1 MKLLGA
7 GHLSPVFKPKR
18 YSAFVGFLIVVA
30 GISSGVFA
38 AATNGVQKRE
48 YLIGRAQTISDTL
61 PKADVMSLKGSQD
74 DLSTLAY
81 FRVKGQLQQVRSSNL
96 DIARIRV
103 FSLNGDAVT
112 IKADGQTPD
121 SANYASPGTRF
132 PEASPAL
139 KGALSSRNAS
149 FDRLTSDY
157 SGRWVAAYAPIY
169 DEDSGQTVGAVG
181 AFIPAQDYYIEIL
194 LYALVP
200 MLLAAIPLAGILRDI
215 KIQAKEH
222 EIMQLKNQ
230 FVSIASHE
238 LRSPLTGM
246 LWGITSL
253 QGDEKRFSKE
263 QQRLLHDMFKSTESS
278 LATVNEIL
286 DQSIFERG
294 HGTNLQRE
302 AVDIRAVISQVMG
315 TLNLGAQEKKISIEE
330 DGAWP
335 AHAFVIGDVGALK
348 RAFMNII
355 ANAIKYSPDK
365 SSVSLTYRSTDANE
379 HIIAVADHGIG
390 IPAKEQQR
398 VMQGYYRASN
408 ATELQANGTGLG
420 LWVTELIIK
429 EHKGRVWINSV
440 EGKGTTVYIALPM
453 TTIPTHRSSATPADS
468 RSQDS
473 GSSKNT

>member
-1 MKLLGA
+1 MKILGA
-7 GHLSPVFKPKR
+7 GRLSPVFKPKR
-18 YSAFVGFLIVVA
+18 YSAFVGVLIVAA
-30 GISSGVFA
+30 GISSGIFA
-38 AATNGVQKRE
+38 AGTNGAQKRE

-61 PKADVMSLKGSQD
+61 PTADVVSLKGSQD
-74 DLSTLAY
+74 DLSTLTY
-81 FRVKGQLQQVRSSNL
+81 FRVKGQLEQVRSSNL
-96 DIARIRV
+96 DIARIRL
-103 FSLNGDAVT
+103 FSLDGTEVI

-139 KGALSSRNAS
+139 KGALTSRNAG
-149 FDRLTSDY
+149 FDRITQDY
-157 SGRWVAAYAPIY
+157 SGNWVAAYAPVY
-169 DEDSGQTVGAVG
+169 DEDSGKTVGAVG

-253 QGDEKRFSKE
+253 QSDEKHFNKS
-263 QQRLLHDMFKSTESS
+263 QQQLLHDMFKSTEAS

-294 HGTNLQRE
+294 HAANLQRDS
-302 AVDIRAVISQVMG
+302 VDIRAVITQVRA
-315 TLNLGAQEKKISIEE
+315 TLNLGAQEKKIGIEE
-330 DGAWP
+330 SGAWP
-335 AHAFVIGDVGALK
+335 THAFVVGDVGALK

-365 SSVSLTYRSTDANE
+365 SSVSLTYRTTDANE
-379 HIIAVADHGIG
+379 HIIAIADHGIG
-390 IPAKEQQR
+390 IPAGEQQR

-408 ATELQANGTGLG
+408 ASEVQAHGTGLG

-453 TTIPTHRSSATPADS
+453 TTIPTHQSSAKPVDS
-468 RSQDS
+468 VSQDS